1 MTKLKIN
8 RLWLEP
14 TKYSLNMIS
23 SLDNPKGYKDDLVVR
38 VGELGI
44 KVIRKTHKL
53 ESNQTNKGC
62 AINDASTKR

>member
-1 MTKLKIN
+1 
-8 RLWLEP
+8 
-14 TKYSLNMIS
+14 MIS